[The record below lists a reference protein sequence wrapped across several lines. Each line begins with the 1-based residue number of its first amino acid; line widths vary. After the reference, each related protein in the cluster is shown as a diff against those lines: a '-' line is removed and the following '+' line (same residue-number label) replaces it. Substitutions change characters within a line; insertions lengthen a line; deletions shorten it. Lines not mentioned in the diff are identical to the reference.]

1 MKDKIFGVLQRV
13 GRSFMLPIA
22 ILPVAGLLL
31 GLGSSFTNET
41 TIATYHLQ
49 KVLGDG
55 TVLHALLTIMNKVG
69 SAIFDNL
76 PLIFAV
82 GVAIGM
88 AKKEKEVAALSS
100 MIAFFVMHVSISAML
115 SINGEILTDG
125 SIAKDVLEGTVASVC
140 GIQSLQMGVF
150 GGIIVGLGVA
160 ALHNRFHKIVLPNA
174 LSFFGGSRFV
184 PIISTIVYMF
194 VGILMYF
201 IWPAVQNG
209 IYALGGLVTGTGY
222 FGTLIFG
229 IIKRALIPFGLH
241 HVFYMPFWQTAV
253 GGTMEVAGQMVQGGQ
268 NIFFAQLAD
277 SANITHFSAD
287 ATRYFSGEFIFMIFG
302 LPGAALAMYRCAK
315 PEKKKQAGGLL
326 LSAALAS
333 MLTGITEPIEF
344 SFLFVAPMLFAV
356 QVVLAGAAYMIAH
369 MLNIAVGLTFSG
381 GFLDLFLFG
390 ILQGNAKTS
399 WVRIIPVGIIYFIL
413 YYVIFTFLIKKF
425 DLKTPGREDDDVETK
440 LYTKADVNA
449 RKEGQ
454 KTSETGSKDA
464 VSEMITEGLGGKK
477 NISDV
482 DCCATRLRITVHNS
496 DAVSEDIL
504 KQSGAAGVIKKGNG
518 IQVIYGPR
526 VTVIKS
532 HLEDFMESKESVDL
546 SGYGV
551 ADNEIQTEK
560 ETAPKADGTEIF
572 LSSPIRGKAV
582 PLEKVDDEV
591 FSAGILGQGIAI
603 EPSEGKV
610 FAPVDGVVENIP
622 KSKHAIAITA
632 DNDAN
637 ILIHVGLDTVELDGN
652 GFDVKVANGAKIKKG
667 DLLMTFNLSGIK
679 KQGYKMITPMVV
691 CNADEFAEFK
701 TVADGDVNVGDDVI
715 RIVR

>member
-1 MKDKIFGVLQRV
+1 MKDKIFGVLQRI

-31 GLGSSFTNET
+31 GVGSSFTNATMIE
-41 TIATYHLQ
+41 TYHLQ
-49 KVLGDG
+49 AILGEG
-55 TVLHALLTIMNKVG
+55 TILNSLLTIMSKAG
-69 SAIFDNL
+69 SIIFDNL
-76 PLIFAV
+76 PIIFAV

-88 AKKEKEVAALSS
+88 AKKEKEVAALAA
-100 MIAFFVMHVSISAML
+100 MISFFVMNATMNAML
-115 SINGEILTDG
+115 LIRGDLLADG
-125 SIAKDVLEGTVASVC
+125 TLGAGVLEGTVTSVC
-140 GIQSLQMGVF
+140 GIQTLQMGVF

-160 ALHNRFHKIVLPNA
+160 ALHNKFYKIQLPNA
-174 LSFFGGSRFV
+174 LSFFSGSRFV
-184 PIISTIVYMF
+184 PIISTLTYVV
-194 VGILMYF
+194 VGIVLYF
-201 IWPAVQNG
+201 VWPTVQNG

-222 FGTLIFG
+222 IGTLIFG

-241 HVFYMPFWQTAV
+241 HVFYLPFWQTAV
-253 GGTMEVAGQMVQGGQ
+253 GGTMEVAGQLVQGGQ

-277 SANITHFSAD
+277 PSTVHFSAD

-302 LPGAALAMYRCAK
+302 LPGAALAMYRCARN
-315 PEKKKQAGGLL
+315 EKKKVVGGLL
-326 LSAALAS
+326 LSAALTAF
-333 MLTGITEPIEF
+333 LTGITEPLEF
-344 SFLFVAPMLFAV
+344 TFLFVAPILYV
-356 QVVLAGAAYMIAH
+356 VHCVLAGISF
-369 MLNIAVGLTFSG
+369 MLMHIFGVGVGMTFSG
-381 GFLDLFLFG
+381 GLIDMTLFG
-390 ILQGNAKTS
+390 IMQGNAKTH
-399 WVRIIPVGIIYFIL
+399 WLYIVLVGIVYFFV
-413 YYVIFTFLIKKF
+413 YWGVFTFLIKKF
-425 DLKTPGREDDDVETK
+425 NFKTPGREADNEETK
-440 LYTKADVNA
+440 LYTRSDVNA
-449 RKEGQ
+449 KNGG
-454 KTSETGSKDA
+454 KTDMTSVLILK
-464 VSEMITEGLGGKK
+464 GLGGKE
-477 NISDV
+477 NIADI

-560 ETAPKADGTEIF
+560 ETAPKADGTELF
-572 LSSPIRGKAV
+572 LSSPIKGKAV

-679 KQGYKMITPMVV
+679 KQGYKMITPIVV

>member
-1 MKDKIFGVLQRV
+1 MDEGLRGRQGVDLWRHRCDELHGDARGGRADEADLPRNHHGPEIRRGGARSALGEEEPAPARGQHGQGRRGPETVCERQRRPAGAGPRRGDE
-13 GRSFMLPIA
+13 GRYGRYVRHEGEARCGADGGSQFRLAYRQTREVERHRGGEGRPD
-22 ILPVAGLLL
+22 AGRRRRTDEPHRL
-31 GLGSSFTNET
+31 G
-41 TIATYHLQ
+41 
-49 KVLGDG
+49 GDRPEAG
-55 TVLHALLTIMNKVG
+55 ACRRTGQT
-69 SAIFDNL
+69 
-76 PLIFAV
+76 
-82 GVAIGM
+82 
-88 AKKEKEVAALSS
+88 
-100 MIAFFVMHVSISAML
+100 
-115 SINGEILTDG
+115 ING
-125 SIAKDVLEGTVASVC
+125 A
-140 GIQSLQMGVF
+140 
-150 GGIIVGLGVA
+150 
-160 ALHNRFHKIVLPNA
+160 
-174 LSFFGGSRFV
+174 
-184 PIISTIVYMF
+184 
-194 VGILMYF
+194 
-201 IWPAVQNG
+201 
-209 IYALGGLVTGTGY
+209 
-222 FGTLIFG
+222 
-229 IIKRALIPFGLH
+229 
-241 HVFYMPFWQTAV
+241 
-253 GGTMEVAGQMVQGGQ
+253 Q

-277 SANITHFSAD
+277 PNTTKFSVD
-287 ATRYFSGEFIFMIFG
+287 ATRFMAGKFPFMMFG
-302 LPGAALAMYRCAK
+302 LPGAALAMYRCARN
-315 PEKKKQAGGLL
+315 EKKKVVGGLL
-326 LSAALAS
+326 LSAALTAF
-333 MLTGITEPIEF
+333 LTGITEPLEF
-344 SFLFVAPMLFAV
+344 TFLFVAPILYV
-356 QVVLAGAAYMIAH
+356 VHCVLAGISF
-369 MLNIAVGLTFSG
+369 MLMHIFGVGVGMTFSG
-381 GFLDLFLFG
+381 GLIDMTLFG
-390 ILQGNAKTS
+390 IMQGNAKTH
-399 WVRIIPVGIIYFIL
+399 WIYIVLVGIVYFFV
-413 YYVIFTFLIKKF
+413 YWGVFTFLIKKF
-425 DLKTPGREDDDVETK
+425 NFKTPGREADNEETK
-440 LYTKADVNA
+440 LYTRSDVNA
-449 RKEGQ
+449 KNGG
-454 KTSETGSKDA
+454 KTDMTSVLILK
-464 VSEMITEGLGGKK
+464 GLGGKE
-477 NISDV
+477 NIADI